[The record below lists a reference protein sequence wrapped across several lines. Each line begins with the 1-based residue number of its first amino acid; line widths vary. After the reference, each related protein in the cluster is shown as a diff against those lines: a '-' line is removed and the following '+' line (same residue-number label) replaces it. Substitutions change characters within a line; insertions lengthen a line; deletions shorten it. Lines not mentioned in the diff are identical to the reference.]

1 MNAKQRLCLLL
12 VLLAG
17 LSAVLAAA
25 DKPDVN
31 KLPPRYK
38 KWLTEEVVYII
49 SPKER
54 EVFLQLTTDRERDLF
69 IEAFWKARNPDPNSL
84 TNKVKEEHYRR
95 IDYANKYFGRG
106 LAAGGWRSE
115 MGRIYII
122 LGEPKQTLKY
132 ENESQL
138 YPIVIWFYEGMSEYK
153 LPDAFNVVFF
163 KDYGAGDYRLYSP
176 VRDGPQKLM
185 PNYAG
190 DMTDYMAAFS
200 ALADIETNV
209 AEISLTLIPNDY
221 FIGMAPSIPSEILIG
236 KQIPA
241 AAYEKVKDDYAEK
254 LLKYKDIVE
263 VEYTANYISSDAIV
277 QVCRD
282 SEGRAFVHYLI
293 EPSKLSIEKNEG
305 LYQTIL
311 DVNGIVSDAGGRA
324 VYQFD
329 RSIPLQF
336 GEDQYVKVKDRPF
349 SFVDTFPLIEGDYN
363 LNILWKNTVSKE
375 FTSVEA
381 KLKIPP
387 AQSLTMS
394 APLLANRTIRNAD
407 FAGQVKP
414 FTSGD
419 VQLVVSP
426 RNDFTGKDTMSIFLQ
441 LGGVS
446 AEFARTGALEFAL
459 TREDQPFRSFSRP
472 LGAYRDMSRIIE
484 EVPLADF
491 PPAYYSVKVSLVDAG
506 KIELLSSQAS
516 FYVSPVADIP
526 RAWLMSPPLLRA
538 GDPYFTDILGLQYLH
553 SLDFA
558 SARALLEQAHRAK
571 PQSPEYAFDL
581 CQVLF
586 AAKDYSSLKA
596 IALPFYESQQKRVS
610 TLVATRPDLRD
621 AKAADMPNSEKFE
634 FGQILGQT
642 AQALGEYGE
651 AITYYKDFLSSF
663 GTNLNVL
670 NAIGDCYLKVGDVA
684 QALTAWKKSLE
695 LNPKQP
701 DIQKKVDEHKGR

>member
-1 MNAKQRLCLLL
+1 MNAKQRMCLFL

-17 LSAVLAAA
+17 LSAALSAA
-25 DKPDVN
+25 DKADVN
-31 KLPPRYK
+31 KLPPHFK

-49 SPKER
+49 SPRER
-54 EVFLQLTTDRERDLF
+54 DVFLQLTTDRERDLF
-69 IEAFWKARNPDPNSL
+69 IEAFWKARNPNPNSP
-84 TNKVKEEHYRR
+84 TNKVKDEHYRR
-95 IDYANKYFGRG
+95 IDYANRNFGRG
-106 LAAGGWRSE
+106 LMAGGWRSDQ
-115 MGRIYII
+115 GRIYII
-122 LGEPKQTLKY
+122 LGEPKQILRY

-138 YPIVIWFYEGMSEYK
+138 YPLIIWFYEGMSEYNM
-153 LPDAFNVVFF
+153 PNAFNVVFF

-190 DMTDYMAAFS
+190 DMSDSLTAFS
-200 ALADIETNV
+200 ALADIDTDV

-241 AAYEKVKDDYAEK
+241 AGYEKVKDDYAEK

-263 VEYTANYISSDAIV
+263 VEYTANYISSDAVV
-277 QVCRD
+277 QVYRD
-282 SEGRAFVHYLI
+282 GAGRAFVHYLI
-293 EPSKLSIEKNEG
+293 EPSKLSIEQNEG

-311 DVNGIVSDAGGRA
+311 DVNGIVSDAAGRT

-336 GEDQYVKVKDRPF
+336 GEDQYLKIKDRPF

-381 KLKIPP
+381 TLKIPP
-387 AQSLTMS
+387 AESLTMS
-394 APLLANRTIRNAD
+394 SPILANRTIRNAD
-407 FAGQVKP
+407 FIGQVKP

-441 LGGVS
+441 LGGVG
-446 AEFARTGALEFAL
+446 AELLRTGALEFAL
-459 TREDQPFRSFSRP
+459 TREDQPFRSFTRP
-472 LGAYRDMSRIIE
+472 LGAYKDTARIIE
-484 EVPLADF
+484 DVLLAAF
-491 PPAYYSVKVSLVDAG
+491 PPAYYSVKVSLVDG
-506 KIELLSSQAS
+506 NKTEILSSKAP
-516 FYVSPVADIP
+516 FYVSPKADIP
-526 RAWLMSPPLLRA
+526 RPWLMYAPLPPA
-538 GDPYFTDILGLQYLH
+538 GDPYFADILGTQYLR
-553 SLDFA
+553 SQDFA
-558 SARALLEQAHRAK
+558 NARRLLEQAHRAK
-571 PQSPEYAFDL
+571 PDSPEFALDL
-581 CQVLF
+581 CRVLY
-586 AAKDYSSLKA
+586 ATKDYNGLKA
-596 IALPFYESQQKRVS
+596 VALPFYQDRKR
-610 TLVATRPDLRD
+610 
-621 AKAADMPNSEKFE
+621 NE
-634 FGQILGQT
+634 FAQFLGET
-642 AQALGEYGE
+642 AQALGEYAQ
-651 AITYYKDFLSSF
+651 AIGYYKDFLSSF